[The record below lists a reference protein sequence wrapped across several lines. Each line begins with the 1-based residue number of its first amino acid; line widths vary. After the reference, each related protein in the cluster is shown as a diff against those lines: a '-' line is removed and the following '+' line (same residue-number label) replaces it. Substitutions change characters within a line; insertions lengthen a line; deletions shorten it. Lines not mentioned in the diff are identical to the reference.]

1 MEELRMG
8 ATIARRRKENGL
20 TQEALANRLGVTNQA
35 VSKWEGDVCCPDIQ
49 LLPALADALGLSLDA
64 LFGRE
69 APEPPKEERP
79 AEEVK
84 VETAPIG
91 IVEKL
96 PWADDDSLHAVLYQ
110 GHRLLQSER
119 VPERSGSGLLHLLAG
134 RRDAQQV
141 VLRFTG
147 TARDIYSDFAVHCEG
162 DVSGSVQAGDGV
174 QCGGVGGSVNAG
186 DGVTCGA
193 VEGSVRAGDSI
204 RCEGVGGNVQAGDG
218 VTCGDVGGSVRAGD
232 SVTCGSVEGDV
243 SAGESVRCG
252 SVGGDVRANDS
263 VHIQGGVSGEIQQG

>member
-8 ATIARRRKENGL
+8 ARIARYRKEKGL
-20 TQEALANRLGVTNQA
+20 TQEALAHRLGVTNQA

-69 APEPPKEERP
+69 TPEPPKEERP
-79 AEEVK
+79 AEEAK
-84 VETAPIG
+84 AETAPIG

-110 GHRLLQSER
+110 GHRLLQSENI
-119 VPERSGSGLLHLLAG
+119 PERSGGLLHLLAG
-134 RRDAQQV
+134 QRDARQV

-147 TARDIYSDFAVHCEG
+147 TVQDIYSDFAVHCEG

-174 QCGGVGGSVNAG
+174 QCGAVGGNVNAGDDVQCERVGGSVSAG
-186 DGVTCGA
+186 NGV
-193 VEGSVRAGDSI
+193 R
-204 RCEGVGGNVQAGDG
+204 
-218 VTCGDVGGSVRAGD
+218 CGDVGGSVRAGD
-232 SVTCGSVEGDV
+232 GVTCGNVEGDV
-243 SAGESVRCG
+243 SASDSVRCG
-252 SVGGDVRANDS
+252 NVGGSVRANDS
-263 VHIQGGVSGEIQQG
+263 VHVQGSVDGEIQCE

>member
-8 ATIARRRKENGL
+8 ARIARYRKENGL

-49 LLPALADALGLSLDA
+49 LLPELADALGLSLDA

-69 APEPPKEERP
+69 TPEPPAAEKVKEE
-79 AEEVK
+79 
-84 VETAPIG
+84 TSPIG
-91 IVEKL
+91 IVEEL
-96 PWADDDSLHAVLYQ
+96 PWADDESLHAVLYQ
-110 GHRLLQSER
+110 GHRLLQSEGI
-119 VPERSGSGLLHLLAG
+119 PERNGGGLLHLLAG

-162 DVSGSVQAGDGV
+162 EVSGSIQAGDSVQCESVGGSVQAGDGV
-174 QCGGVGGSVNAG
+174 HCGDVGGS
-186 DGVTCGA
+186 
-193 VEGSVRAGDSI
+193 
-204 RCEGVGGNVQAGDG
+204 VQAGDG
-218 VTCGDVGGSVRAGD
+218 VTCGN
-232 SVTCGSVEGDV
+232 VEGNV

-252 SVGGDVRANDS
+252 NVGGDVRANDS
-263 VHIQGGVSGEIQQG
+263 VHIQGSVGGEIQSE

>member
-8 ATIARRRKENGL
+8 ARIARYRKENGL

-49 LLPALADALGLSLDA
+49 LLPELADALGLSLDA

-69 APEPPKEERP
+69 TPEPPA

-84 VETAPIG
+84 EEASPIG
-91 IVEKL
+91 IVAEL
-96 PWADDDSLHAVLYQ
+96 PWADDASLHAVLYQ
-110 GHRLLQSER
+110 GHRLLQSEGI
-119 VPERSGSGLLHLLAG
+119 PERNGGGRLHLLAG
-134 RRDAQQV
+134 RRDSQQV

-162 DVSGSVQAGDGV
+162 EVSGSIQAGDSV
-174 QCGGVGGSVNAG
+174 QCGSVGGNINAG

-193 VEGSVRAGDSI
+193 VEGSVCAGDSVQ
-204 RCEGVGGNVQAGDG
+204 CESVGGSVQAGDG
-218 VTCGDVGGSVRAGD
+218 VTCGN
-232 SVTCGSVEGDV
+232 VEGNV

-252 SVGGDVRANDS
+252 NVGGDVRANDS
-263 VHIQGGVSGEIQQG
+263 VHIQGSVGGEIQSE

>member
-8 ATIARRRKENGL
+8 ARIARYRKEKGL

-69 APEPPKEERP
+69 TPEPPKEERP
-79 AEEVK
+79 AEEATA
-84 VETAPIG
+84 ETAPIG
-91 IVEKL
+91 IIEEL

-110 GHRLLQSER
+110 GHRLLQSENI
-119 VPERSGSGLLHLLAG
+119 PERSGGLLHLLAG
-134 RRDAQQV
+134 QRDTRQV

-147 TARDIYSDFAVHCEG
+147 TVRDIYSDFAVHCEG

-174 QCGGVGGSVNAG
+174 QCGAVGGNVNAG
-186 DGVTCGA
+186 DGVTCGS
-193 VEGSVRAGDSI
+193 VEGDVTAGDGV
-204 RCEGVGGNVQAGDG
+204 RCERVGGNIHAGDG
-218 VTCGDVGGSVRAGD
+218 VTCGDVEGDVTAGD
-232 SVTCGSVEGDV
+232 SV
-243 SAGESVRCG
+243 RCG
-252 SVGGDVRANDS
+252 HVGGNVQANDS
-263 VHIQGGVSGEIQQG
+263 VHVQGSVDGEIQCE

>member
-8 ATIARRRKENGL
+8 ARIARYRKENGL

-49 LLPALADALGLSLDA
+49 LLPELADALGLSLDA

-69 APEPPKEERP
+69 TPEPPAAEKVKEE
-79 AEEVK
+79 
-84 VETAPIG
+84 TSPIG
-91 IVEKL
+91 IVEEL
-96 PWADDDSLHAVLYQ
+96 PWADDASLHAVLYQ
-110 GHRLLQSER
+110 GHRLLQSEGI
-119 VPERSGSGLLHLLAG
+119 PERNGGGLLHLLAG

-162 DVSGSVQAGDGV
+162 EVSGSIQAGDSVQCESVGGSVQAGDGV
-174 QCGGVGGSVNAG
+174 HCGDVGGS
-186 DGVTCGA
+186 
-193 VEGSVRAGDSI
+193 
-204 RCEGVGGNVQAGDG
+204 VQAGDG
-218 VTCGDVGGSVRAGD
+218 VTCGN
-232 SVTCGSVEGDV
+232 VEGNV

-252 SVGGDVRANDS
+252 NVGGDVRANDS
-263 VHIQGGVSGEIQQG
+263 VHIQGSVGGEIQSE

>member
-1 MEELRMG
+1 MEELTMG
-8 ATIARRRKENGL
+8 TRISARRREKGL
-20 TQEALANRLGVTNQA
+20 TQEALANMLGVSNQA
-35 VSKWEGDVCCPDIQ
+35 VSKWESDACCPDIA
-49 LLPALADALGLSLDA
+49 LLPLLCDTLGMTLDE

-69 APEPPKEERP
+69 SAQPETSAQEANDQVLPVA
-79 AEEVK
+79 AE
-84 VETAPIG
+84 
-91 IVEKL
+91 L
-96 PWADDDSLHAVLYQ
+96 PWADDDSIHAVLFQ

-162 DVSGSVQAGDGV
+162 DVSGSVHAGDGV
-174 QCGGVGGSVNAG
+174 QC
-186 DGVTCGA
+186 
-193 VEGSVRAGDSI
+193 ER
-204 RCEGVGGNVQAGDG
+204 VGGNISAGDG

>member
-8 ATIARRRKENGL
+8 TRIARYRKELGL
-20 TQEALANRLGVTNQA
+20 TQEALAHRLGVTNQA

-69 APEPPKEERP
+69 TPEPPKEERP
-79 AEEVK
+79 AEDVK
-84 VETAPIG
+84 EETAPIG

-110 GHRLLQSER
+110 GHRLLQSENI
-119 VPERSGSGLLHLLAG
+119 PERSGSGLLHLLAG

-147 TARDIYSDFAVHCEG
+147 TVRDICSDFAVHCEG
-162 DVSGSVQAGDGV
+162 DVGGSVQAGDGV
-174 QCGGVGGSVNAG
+174 TCGNVEGSVHAGDGVQCECVGGSV
-186 DGVTCGA
+186 
-193 VEGSVRAGDSI
+193 S
-204 RCEGVGGNVQAGDG
+204 AGDG

-252 SVGGDVRANDS
+252 HVGGDVRANDS
-263 VHIQGGVSGEIQQG
+263 VHVQGGVDGEIQCE

>member
-35 VSKWEGDVCCPDIQ
+35 VSKGEGDICCPDIQ

-69 APEPPKEERP
+69 APDPPKEERP

-186 DGVTCGA
+186 DGVTCGD
-193 VEGSVRAGDSI
+193 VEGSVHAGDGVQ
-204 RCEGVGGNVQAGDG
+204 CERVGGNISAGDG

>member
-8 ATIARRRKENGL
+8 ARIARYRKEKGL

-49 LLPALADALGLSLDA
+49 LLPELADALGLSLDA

-79 AEEVK
+79 AEEATA
-84 VETAPIG
+84 ETAPIG
-91 IVEKL
+91 IIEEL

-110 GHRLLQSER
+110 GHRLLQSENI
-119 VPERSGSGLLHLLAG
+119 PERSGGLLHLLAG
-134 RRDAQQV
+134 QRDARQV

-174 QCGGVGGSVNAG
+174 QCGAVGGNVNAG
-186 DGVTCGA
+186 DGVQCERVG
-193 VEGSVRAGDSI
+193 GSVS
-204 RCEGVGGNVQAGDG
+204 AGDG
-218 VTCGDVGGSVRAGD
+218 VRCGDVGGSVRAGD
-232 SVTCGSVEGDV
+232 GVTCGNVEGDV
-243 SAGESVRCG
+243 SASDSVRCG
-252 SVGGDVRANDS
+252 NVGGSVRANDS
-263 VHIQGGVSGEIQQG
+263 VHVQGSVDGEIQCE